1 MVEPPTPPSLVSTE
15 RYVEGALRLYSR
27 AMEAWGA
34 SDEQMR
40 SVIGLRSV
48 SILRRWREPPP
59 KALNPDHLRRIGTV
73 LSIWK
78 ALGTVHGSPAAAR
91 HWIVNENASL
101 GGRSPGS

>member
-1 MVEPPTPPSLVSTE
+1 
-15 RYVEGALRLYSR
+15 
-27 AMEAWGA
+27 MEAWGA

-40 SVIGLRSV
+40 SIVGLRSV
-48 SILRRWREPPP
+48 SILRRWRKQPP

-78 ALGTVHGSPAAAR
+78 ALNYVFGSPAAAR

-101 GGRSPGS
+101 GGRSPLEFMALGDIIHLDHVRNFAEHQTGGHA